1 MPDCIH
7 AFFGTDL
14 SPNNLKK
21 KSDKFSCLSR
31 LTCKSKI
38 IKPQNESSSDFLTS
52 ELETRICTI
61 VSHFCHVHDHCIR
74 GNRMLKRSYRFI
86 FIFCILAFLP
96 TISQAVIVQGSG
108 VSRANALTNALRQAV
123 EEAAGVFIETRT
135 VVEYGELIKDEI
147 VSHARGY
154 VSHYQ
159 IVNEKKESDG
169 TFFIEIDAT
178 VNSGLINQHI
188 EALEILMSM
197 AGHPKVVIFGI
208 DDDMQSISSI
218 IDEFTPL
225 KKTVI
230 NVFHEK
236 FRFDVMDWETLR
248 AKHPDGSGKLDKK
261 AAILFARQVG
271 AELAVMVKLNAKPAK
286 ACIEGELTLEAV
298 RLSDAFFLGKEV
310 TGFKTS
316 HLPKTDND
324 RINLAIEEAKKNVFV
339 LSVSLARKMVEG
351 LQREVEARK
360 GLRYSITF
368 MDFPEGDAERFF
380 KEKVILLSGYVR
392 NKVEKETHHQ
402 FIVSYW
408 SLLTNDDLFKQIK
421 KKLDE
426 ENCNYKSKLEGRS
439 LKFKWIHPYFE

>member
-1 MPDCIH
+1 
-7 AFFGTDL
+7 
-14 SPNNLKK
+14 
-21 KSDKFSCLSR
+21 
-31 LTCKSKI
+31 
-38 IKPQNESSSDFLTS
+38 
-52 ELETRICTI
+52 
-61 VSHFCHVHDHCIR
+61 
-74 GNRMLKRSYRFI
+74 MLKRSYLFI
-86 FIFCILAFLP
+86 FICCYIVLLP
-96 TISQAVIVQGSG
+96 AASQAVIVQGTG
-108 VSRANALTNALRQAV
+108 VSRANALTNAFRRAV

-154 VSHYQ
+154 VSHYM

-169 TFFIEIDAT
+169 TYFIEIDAD

-208 DDDMQSISSI
+208 DDDMQSISTI
-218 IDEFTPL
+218 IDEFAPL
-225 KKTVI
+225 KKSVI

-248 AKHPDGSGKLDKK
+248 AQHPDGSGKLDKK
-261 AAILFARQVG
+261 AAVLFARQVG
-271 AELAVMVKLNAKPAK
+271 AELAVMVKLNAKPKK

-298 RLSDAFFLGKEV
+298 RLSDAFFLGKEF

-316 HLPKTDND
+316 HLPQKETD
-324 RINLAIEEAKKNVFV
+324 RINLTIDEAKKNVFV
-339 LSVSLARKMVEG
+339 LSVSLAQKMVEG
-351 LQREVEARK
+351 FQREVEERK

-368 MDFPEGDAERFF
+368 VDFPEGNAERFF
-380 KEKVILLSGYVR
+380 KEKIILLNGHVR
-392 NKVEKETHHQ
+392 NKVEKNSHHQ
-402 FIVSYW
+402 FVVSYW